1 MEQPVKSCAEL
12 ELELHETRLQLVAC
26 QEREAQRETE
36 NNWLLRGISV
46 LTQPQGIHNLFEAL
60 IRILRPLIGFE
71 HAAILLVDKAGGPLR
86 CAVASHPLLQQQLWQ
101 SGPLFE
107 RVLAGETVALFAPEL
122 TSEFALCAPEVRIMA
137 GSALLCSLNLVQG
150 RMMLLCLHP
159 ARHRLDLQ
167 AKELLERYRPLMDQA
182 ILNVDY
188 RSRLETLVDEKTRAL
203 RRSQQ
208 CFRQFAE
215 MASDWFWQTDIEHRF
230 IQFADDIEGDQF
242 TSTLMSQIRGR
253 CFIDFLTDK
262 ERLKQSKW
270 QRYRQDLA
278 EHRPIRS
285 FRFEVFFNGQIRWL
299 SINADPYFDEQGN
312 FLGYR
317 GTAND
322 ISSLVGRNLELK
334 RAKARADAANRAKSQ
349 FLAVMSHEIKT
360 PMQAIL
366 GMLELLE
373 QSELTPAQRELSRH
387 VTHSAALLQTL
398 LHDLLDLSRIE
409 SKEVTLESIPFESQ
423 FVIHSVVTQLEEQAH
438 SKGIALLVDIDPAL
452 PPRLR
457 GDPLRLTQILFNL
470 LGNAIKFTSEG
481 SVRLQ
486 VMVEGSPLAFSVHD
500 TGIGIAPEQCNELFL
515 PFRQLDPSMT
525 RRFGGSGLG
534 LAICRHLVELMGGR
548 IGVESQPGVGSCFWF
563 RIPCQTLLEADSASV
578 AVVEDFT
585 TPPLA
590 ILLVEDSPVNQQVI
604 QALLHKMGH
613 SVRLAGNGYEALQA
627 VAQELPQ
634 LVLMDL
640 RMPEMDGL
648 EASRRLKRQ
657 YPELPILALTANA
670 AEEDRTACLQVGMS
684 DLVAKPVTSKG
695 LRQAL
700 GAIFG
705 KKNGQLEG

>member
-1 MEQPVKSCAEL
+1 MKSCAEL

-26 QEREAQRETE
+26 QEREARRETE
-36 NNWLLRGISV
+36 NSWLLKGISV

-122 TSEFALCAPEVRIMA
+122 TSEFAHCAPEVRLMA

-167 AKELLERYRPLMDQA
+167 AKDLLERYRPLMDQA

-215 MASDWFWQTDIEHRF
+215 MASDWFWQTDVDHRF
-230 IQFADDIEGDQF
+230 IQFAEDIEGDQF
-242 TSTLMSQIRGR
+242 TSTLMSQILGS
-253 CFIDFLTDK
+253 CFTDFLTDK

-270 QRYRQDLA
+270 QRYRQELA

-387 VTHSAALLQTL
+387 VSHSAALLQTL

-423 FVIHSVVTQLEEQAH
+423 FVIHSVVTQLEEQAR
-438 SKGIALLVDIDPAL
+438 SKGIALRVDIDPAL
-452 PPRLR
+452 PAKLR

-470 LGNAIKFTSEG
+470 LGNAIKFTSQG
-481 SVRLQ
+481 AVRLQ
-486 VMVEGSPLAFSVHD
+486 VMVEGTQLAFSIHD
-500 TGIGIAPEQCNELFL
+500 TGIGIAPEQCDELFL

-548 IGVESQPGVGSCFWF
+548 IGVDSQPGVGSCFWF
-563 RIPCQTLLEADSASV
+563 RIPCQTLREADAAASE
-578 AVVEDFT
+578 ADAEALT

-627 VAQELPQ
+627 VAQERPQ

-648 EASRRLKRQ
+648 EATRRLKRL
-657 YPELPILALTANA
+657 YPGLPILALTANA
-670 AEEDRTACLQVGMS
+670 AEEDRAACLQAGMS

>member
-1 MEQPVKSCAEL
+1 MKSCAEL

-26 QEREAQRETE
+26 QEREARRETE
-36 NNWLLRGISV
+36 NNWLLKGISV

-122 TSEFALCAPEVRIMA
+122 TSEFALCAPEVRLMA

-215 MASDWFWQTDIEHRF
+215 MASDWFWQTDVEHRF

-242 TSTLMSQIRGR
+242 TSTLMSQIQGR
-253 CFIDFLTDK
+253 SFTDFLTDK

-270 QRYRQDLA
+270 QRYRQEIA

-285 FRFEVFFNGQIRWL
+285 FRFEVFFSGQIRWL
-299 SINADPYFDEQGN
+299 SINADPYFDEQGS

-452 PPRLR
+452 PAKLR

-470 LGNAIKFTSEG
+470 LGNAIKFTSQG

-486 VMVEGSPLAFSVHD
+486 VMVEGTQLAFSVHD
-500 TGIGIAPEQCNELFL
+500 TGIGIAPEQCDELFL

-548 IGVESQPGVGSCFWF
+548 IGVDSQPGVGSCFWF
-563 RIPCQTLLEADSASV
+563 RIPCRTLLEADAAASV
-578 AVVEDFT
+578 ADAEALS

-613 SVRLAGNGYEALQA
+613 SVRLAGNGYEALEA
-627 VAQELPQ
+627 VAQERPQ

-648 EASRRLKRQ
+648 EASKRLKRL

-670 AEEDRTACLQVGMS
+670 AEEDRAACLQVGMS

>member
-1 MEQPVKSCAEL
+1 MEQAIKSRAEL
-12 ELELHETRLQLVAC
+12 ELELHEMRLQLAAS
-26 QEREAQRETE
+26 QEREAQRDHE
-36 NNWLLRGISV
+36 NSWLLKGISV

-71 HAAILLVDKAGGPLR
+71 HAAILLADKAGGPLR
-86 CAVASHPLLQQQLWQ
+86 CAVASHPALQQQLWQ

-107 RVLAGETVALFAPEL
+107 RVLAGETVALYAPEL
-122 TSEFALCAPEVRIMA
+122 TQEFARCDPEVRQMA
-137 GSALLCSLNLVQG
+137 GSALLGALNLVQG
-150 RMMLLCLHP
+150 RMLLLCVHS
-159 ARHRLDLQ
+159 ARHRLDLHS
-167 AKELLERYRPLMDQA
+167 KTLLERYRPLMDQA

-215 MASDWFWQTDIEHRF
+215 MATDWFWQTDCQHRF
-230 IQFADDIEGDQF
+230 IQFADDIEEDQF
-242 TSTLMSQIRGR
+242 TSSLMSQIQGAS
-253 CFIDFLTDK
+253 FTDFLTDK

-270 QRYRQDLA
+270 QRYQQDLA
-278 EHRPIRS
+278 EHRPIRA
-285 FRFEVFFNGQIRWL
+285 FRFEVFFNGQVRWL
-299 SINADPYFDEQGN
+299 SINADPYVEEQGH
-312 FLGYR
+312 FMGYR

-322 ISSLVGRNLELK
+322 ISSLVGRNQELK

-409 SKEVTLESIPFESQ
+409 SKEVTLESIPFESR
-423 FVIHSVVTQLEEQAH
+423 FVIESVVTQLAEQAH
-438 SKGIALLVDIDPAL
+438 GKGIALHLEVDPAL
-452 PPRLR
+452 PDWLR

-470 LGNAIKFTSEG
+470 LGNAIKFTLQG
-481 SVRLQ
+481 GVTLSVSRQGEQLLFA
-486 VMVEGSPLAFSVHD
+486 VSD
-500 TGIGIAPEQCNELFL
+500 TGIGIAPEQCAELFL

-534 LAICRHLVELMGGR
+534 LAICRHLVELMGGE
-548 IGVESQPGVGSCFWF
+548 IGVDSQLGQGSRFWF
-563 RIPCQTLLEADSASV
+563 RIPCTSAQAEPQPLDEEA
-578 AVVEDFT
+578 ELG
-585 TPPLA
+585 PLS
-590 ILLVEDSPVNQQVI
+590 IQLVEDSPVNQQVI
-604 QALLHKMGH
+604 QALLQKLGH
-613 SVRLAGNGYEALQA
+613 RVRLAGNGYEALQA
-627 VAQELPQ
+627 VAQERPQ

-657 YPELPILALTANA
+657 YPQLPILALTANT
-670 AEEDRTACLQVGMS
+670 AEEDRAACLQVGMS
-684 DLVAKPVTSKG
+684 ELVAKPVTSNG
-695 LRQAL
+695 LRMAL
-700 GAIFG
+700 SAVFG